1 MKTFLLS
8 LLLPMFLFASTTD
21 IDSNYK
27 EALTA
32 YKANDFRTSYTLL
45 KKIYLDKLA
54 DVNFNFYLGRSA
66 YETGH
71 YETALAAFERVS
83 MQDSTNIRNKLEMA
97 RTYFMLK
104 MYEDSQNLYSDVL
117 SNPNIP
123 SNIRRNIELSLSRV
137 SKVQKKSFTYATIKA
152 EILYDSNI
160 NYGNI
165 GSFEFNGSLTSP
177 TERISDTAL
186 QLFANVTN
194 VYDIGYKNGFAL
206 KNSFS
211 LFSKNYRD
219 NKNFNITY
227 LSYNPSLIYKV
238 THYTV
243 ELIGGINTMQ
253 LGGKKYLSSLSIMP
267 RFEYS
272 HTPNVRSIVA
282 LKYQHKKFTQTAF
295 TDLDANRVAL
305 SYALQ
310 DILTPRSYIQ
320 GKVYAINEEHVRGS
334 NLYVDFNEAKFNMN
348 YANQFSPRFALDIF
362 AELRDRRYKDFSSG
376 FGSTREDVGGSASIG
391 ITVEI
396 IPKLRTRLGG
406 SYEYI
411 NSNQDQ
417 FTYKKQTLSASII
430 KTF

>member
-32 YKANDFRTSYTLL
+32 YKVNDFRTSYTLL

-165 GSFEFNGSLTSP
+165 GSLSFDETLLPATQK
-177 TERISDTAL
+177 IY
-186 QLFANVTN
+186 TN
-194 VYDIGYKNGFAL
+194 CVY
-206 KNSFS
+206 
-211 LFSKNYRD
+211 
-219 NKNFNITY
+219 
-227 LSYNPSLIYKV
+227 
-238 THYTV
+238 
-243 ELIGGINTMQ
+243 
-253 LGGKKYLSSLSIMP
+253 
-267 RFEYS
+267 RF
-272 HTPNVRSIVA
+272 RC
-282 LKYQHKKFTQTAF
+282 
-295 TDLDANRVAL
+295 
-305 SYALQ
+305 
-310 DILTPRSYIQ
+310 
-320 GKVYAINEEHVRGS
+320 
-334 NLYVDFNEAKFNMN
+334 
-348 YANQFSPRFALDIF
+348 
-362 AELRDRRYKDFSSG
+362 
-376 FGSTREDVGGSASIG
+376 
-391 ITVEI
+391 
-396 IPKLRTRLGG
+396 
-406 SYEYI
+406 
-411 NSNQDQ
+411 
-417 FTYKKQTLSASII
+417 
-430 KTF
+430 